1 MVASSD
7 ASGIGLMVRRLRL
20 PMAVAEF
27 VRQEAQRRSPWD
39 QTAAGRLN
47 ASAMGL
53 GARGSNGRGLW
64 RATGRVVHAG

>member
-7 ASGIGLMVRRLRL
+7 ASGIGLTVRRSRL

-27 VRQEAQRRSPWD
+27 VRQEAQRRTPWD
-39 QTAAGRLN
+39 QTVAGRLN

-64 RATGRVVHAG
+64 RAMGRVVHTG

>member
-27 VRQEAQRRSPWD
+27 VRQEAPRR
-39 QTAAGRLN
+39 
-47 ASAMGL
+47 
-53 GARGSNGRGLW
+53 
-64 RATGRVVHAG
+64 